1 MRKRILVATLVIT
14 VLGLVLF
21 SLATTTVSYRTL
33 IENTEAVLTVQ
44 VNSLNLDAYTD
55 DPAAPSP
62 SPIRWTECA

>member
-44 VNSLNLDAYTD
+44 VNST
-55 DPAAPSP
+55 PTPTTPRAPSP